1 MDLIS
6 TADAENR
13 APAAQNLEIC
23 TNLGARARREAL
35 GGIERLSTPSGTTP
49 AAVYGLRVPRALE

>member
-13 APAAQNLEIC
+13 APAAQNLEIR

-35 GGIERLSTPSGTTP
+35 GGI
-49 AAVYGLRVPRALE
+49 